1 MNETI
6 VLGLA
11 LVAGV
16 ALGAFFF
23 GGLWWT
29 VKKGLVS
36 DRPALWFSVSVLMRT
51 SVTIVGFYFIAAD
64 DWHRL
69 LVSVLGFWLARVV
82 MNRMTRL
89 PVALAGDAK
98 ATRHAP

>member
-1 MNETI
+1 MSEVV
-6 VLGLA
+6 VLVLA
-11 LVAGV
+11 LLAGV

-36 DRPALWFSVSVLMRT
+36 DRPALWFSVSVLLRT
-51 SVTIVGFYFIAAD
+51 SVVIVGFYFVAAD
-64 DWHRL
+64 DWRRL
-69 LVSVLGFWLARVV
+69 LACVLGFVLARMI

-89 PVALAGDAK
+89 PPENSADAK
-98 ATRHAP
+98 APGYAP